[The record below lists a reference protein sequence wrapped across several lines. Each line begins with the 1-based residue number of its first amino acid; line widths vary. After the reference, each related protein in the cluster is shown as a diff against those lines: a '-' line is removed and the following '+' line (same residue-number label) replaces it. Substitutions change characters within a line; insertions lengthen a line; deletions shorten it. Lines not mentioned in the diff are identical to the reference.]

1 MSDYLV
7 QRIAAGPNIELLTE
21 TEITRMDGDG
31 HLESIEVTNRKTN
44 KARTER
50 VAGVFSFIGAIPRTA
65 WLPDEI
71 ETDEK
76 GFVKTGTRVADSKL
90 WANKRQPFYLETS
103 RAGVF
108 AAGDVRCDS
117 VKRVASS
124 VGEGSM
130 SVAFIHEFLKELS
143 NV

>member
-7 QRIAAGPNIELLTE
+7 QRIEQTANIELRVE
-21 TEITRMDGDG
+21 TEITEMFGEEYLTAVEIKD
-31 HLESIEVTNRKTN
+31 NKTGATGRE
-44 KARTER
+44 K

-65 WLPDEI
+65 WLPREI
-71 ETDEK
+71 ETDAK
-76 GFVKTGTRVADSKL
+76 GFVKTGTRVGDSNL
-90 WANKRQPFYLETS
+90 WTLKRPPFYLETS

-117 VKRVASS
+117 VKRVASA

-130 SVAFIHEFLKELS
+130 AVQFVHEYLKEF
-143 NV
+143 